1 MTRPAPLAS
10 LLLSFA
16 LLLPASAPAQ
26 QAPASETPVAP
37 VLRSGS
43 RIAPRSFEFRSLPPV
58 APGGEQIPVVD
69 REKGREWEEY
79 DQKIEAEGSPADL
92 PVESFARF
100 RSRPTPASASRGRVL
115 AARAHAGNG
124 FEGITQQGFIPSEPT
139 VAAGRSASSRRATSA

>member
-10 LLLSFA
+10 LLLSLA

-26 QAPASETPVAP
+26 QAPASDSPIAP
-37 VLRSGS
+37 VLRSGA

-79 DQKIEAEGSPADL
+79 DQKIEELKAHPPIL
-92 PVESFARF
+92 PVESFAQF
-100 RSRPTPASASRGRVL
+100 TLDTTPASDFGSCRGPNTL
-115 AARAHAGNG
+115 
-124 FEGITQQGFIPSEPT
+124 E
-139 VAAGRSASSRRATSA
+139 